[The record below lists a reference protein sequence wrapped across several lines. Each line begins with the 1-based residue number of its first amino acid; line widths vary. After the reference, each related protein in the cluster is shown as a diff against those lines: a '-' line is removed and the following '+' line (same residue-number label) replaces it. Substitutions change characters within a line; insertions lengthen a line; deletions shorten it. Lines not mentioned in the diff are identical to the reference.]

1 MATPPTPS
9 LLLFDNGSLRPEPTL
24 YLRRIAEHLASRL
37 NHPVTATSLLHSDR
51 VDPATLEGRTAVL
64 LEPEL
69 QRQLT
74 AGQTHFVLLPFFIG
88 PSGALTD
95 YLPQRLDKLRESH
108 PTMQVII
115 ADSLARLGPEP
126 DLRLADLLRDRV
138 TATMADLGCERP
150 QVIVVDHG
158 SPVREVAALRDRIT
172 DRLSRLLGPAVHSVR
187 AASMER
193 PEGDAYAFNDPLLDR
208 ALGATVPDQG
218 PAIVCQLF
226 LAPGRHA
233 GSGGDIATFCTT
245 AEATTPGLKV
255 AITDPIG
262 PHLAMIDIL
271 ADRAREAIT
280 RI

>member
-1 MATPPTPS
+1 MATLPTPS
-9 LLLFDNGSLRPEPTL
+9 FLLFDNGSLRPEPTL
-24 YLRRIAEHLASRL
+24 YLRRIAQHLASRL
-37 NHPVTATSLLHSDR
+37 NRPVTATSLLHSDR

-69 QRQLT
+69 KRQWID
-74 AGQTHFVLLPFFIG
+74 GHTHFTLLPFFIG

-95 YLPQRLDKLRESH
+95 YLPRRLDKLRESC

-115 ADSLARLGPEP
+115 ADSLARLEPEP
-126 DLRLADLLRDRV
+126 DLRLADILQDRV
-138 TATMADLGCERP
+138 MGTMAELGGERL

-158 SPVREVAALRDRIT
+158 SPVREVAALRDRVA

-193 PEGDAYAFNDPLLDR
+193 PEGDAYAFNEPLLDR
-208 ALGATVPDQG
+208 ALAATRPDLG
-218 PAIVCQLF
+218 PVIVCQLF

-233 GSGGDIATFCTT
+233 GPGGDIATLCAT
-245 AEATTPGLKV
+245 AVAKTSGLKI

-262 PHLAMIDIL
+262 PHPTTIDIL
-271 ADRAREAIT
+271 ADRAREAMG
-280 RI
+280 RF